1 MTSLYI
7 SPDKPSQPSMGNTE
21 RIWKH
26 MCSTVSVYDIA
37 GDKVL
42 NLSCPRHGHI
52 CVGRRTSPVSLQSSS
67 QKSAG
72 GQPNGGNLG
81 HRYAER

>member
-52 CVGRRTSPVSLQSSS
+52 CVGRRTSLCHSNPRVRNRQEGS
-67 QKSAG
+67 QMMAI
-72 GQPNGGNLG
+72 
-81 HRYAER
+81 